1 MSEKKDNIFRRLYY
15 GVLKENPTVVLC
27 LGLCPTLA
35 VTTSAKNGL
44 AMGIFTSVVLILSNL
59 FISLLRKLIP
69 QTERI
74 LGFVVIIGT
83 FTTLSQLFLQAY
95 FPDINEALGIFI
107 PLTAVNTVI
116 YDRAEKYAVSH
127 NAALSIFD
135 GIGMGIGYTLI
146 ITILGAIREILA
158 MGTVFGY
165 RLIPAGYSISIAAL
179 APGGFIILAC
189 IIAIANKINGGRRL

>member
-83 FTTLSQLFLQAY
+83 FTTLSQL
-95 FPDINEALGIFI
+95 ALTDCTMLMTRPSG
-107 PLTAVNTVI
+107 PMNTAMAAPHSSHLAMTVAI
-116 YDRAEKYAVSH
+116 SPT
-127 NAALSIFD
+127 NAAIATMMIP
-135 GIGMGIGYTLI
+135 IGLAVR
-146 ITILGAIREILA
+146 IT
-158 MGTVFGY
+158 
-165 RLIPAGYSISIAAL
+165 
-179 APGGFIILAC
+179 FIIV
-189 IIAIANKINGGRRL
+189 